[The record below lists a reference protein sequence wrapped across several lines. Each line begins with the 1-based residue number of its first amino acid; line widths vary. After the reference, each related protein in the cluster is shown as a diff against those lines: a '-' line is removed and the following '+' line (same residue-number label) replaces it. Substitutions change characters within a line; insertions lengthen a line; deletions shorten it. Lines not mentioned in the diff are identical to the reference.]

1 MWKTY
6 FVSVIQKLISYYL
19 QVTRE
24 LVVYSFDSWYGIFIY
39 DTFVWVEKEQI
50 ILKVTGTFLD
60 NSNYT

>member
-19 QVTRE
+19 QVPRE
-24 LVVYSFDSWYGIFIY
+24 LIVYSFDSWYGIFIH

>member
-24 LVVYSFDSWYGIFIY
+24 LIVYSFDSWYGIFIY

-50 ILKVTGTFLD
+50 ILKVTSTFLD